1 MVNTVLEILRTF
13 KNRVEKCPN
22 SPRTNKRKEIN
33 YICVHKKANN
43 DVCFMGVSLGFLIL
57 LKRIMYPLIIVFD
70 KKLFNTPKQP
80 NSASPRSHINL
91 TKVYEVNWIDLPT
104 FGSAFYWDIEVIGLT
119 VRIGKVN
126 SSVAVTFEVIQRYKN
141 GTKWVEEKSSLKWGI
156 ARELAQKK
164 TFKVSPSVSPT
175 HKVSI

>member
-1 MVNTVLEILRTF
+1 M
-13 KNRVEKCPN
+13 
-22 SPRTNKRKEIN
+22 
-33 YICVHKKANN
+33 
-43 DVCFMGVSLGFLIL
+43 
-57 LKRIMYPLIIVFD
+57 
-70 KKLFNTPKQP
+70 
-80 NSASPRSHINL
+80 
-91 TKVYEVNWIDLPT
+91 
-104 FGSAFYWDIEVIGLT
+104 EVIGLT
-119 VRIGKVN
+119 VRIGKVK